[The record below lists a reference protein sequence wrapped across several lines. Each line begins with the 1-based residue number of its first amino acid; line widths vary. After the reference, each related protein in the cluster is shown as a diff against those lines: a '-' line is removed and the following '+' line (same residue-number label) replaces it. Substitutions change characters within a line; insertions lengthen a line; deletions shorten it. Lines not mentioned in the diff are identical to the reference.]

1 MLNAQDPRPKTQQNL
16 TMPSLSFP
24 EIVTLLGTFLGS
36 AFTLLKVA
44 LNHHRSMSERFVG
57 FLEAA
62 LLRQE
67 QANER
72 FEADPGAAGGRR
84 RGASRVASE
93 AEFQPRRAVES

>member
-67 QANER
+67 KANER
-72 FEADPGAAGGRR
+72 FEQTLGRLADGVGEQAELLRRLSSSLDGR
-84 RGASRVASE
+84 
-93 AEFQPRRAVES
+93 